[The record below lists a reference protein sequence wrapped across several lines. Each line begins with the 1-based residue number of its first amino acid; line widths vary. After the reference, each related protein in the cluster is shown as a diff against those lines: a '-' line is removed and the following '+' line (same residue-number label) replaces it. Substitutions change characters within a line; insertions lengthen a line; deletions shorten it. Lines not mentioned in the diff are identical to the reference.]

1 MTGVRTG
8 TACSAKPAACRPGV
22 VKKARAS
29 MSDGVTGVPIASFK
43 WDAATRKP
51 WNAAVAKL
59 GLGAKPRDF
68 IVELSNTISPLPS
81 PKYVENKLYAARA
94 AAEEHVSTAS
104 KFIRRAR
111 QRRRHSVL
119 VMPRSRWASWRVAA
133 APCDS
138 PARSAPRLRIVSR
151 ARNKICLPGPLE
163 RRGGRASRST
173 TASEC

>member
-1 MTGVRTG
+1 MLGKAGRLSTG
-8 TACSAKPAACRPGV
+8 CV

-81 PKYVENKLYAARA
+81 PKYVENKLVYAARA
-94 AAEEHVSTAS
+94 AA
-104 KFIRRAR
+104 
-111 QRRRHSVL
+111 
-119 VMPRSRWASWRVAA
+119 RSSG
-133 APCDS
+133 
-138 PARSAPRLRIVSR
+138 
-151 ARNKICLPGPLE
+151 PG
-163 RRGGRASRST
+163 RGEGIPFS
-173 TASEC
+173 

>member
-8 TACSAKPAACRPGV
+8 TVCSAKPAACRPGV

-94 AAEEHVSTAS
+94 AARRGPAEEKA
-104 KFIRRAR
+104 F
-111 QRRRHSVL
+111 
-119 VMPRSRWASWRVAA
+119 RSRDAAVTLGILARRSRSMRLSRSLSTPIENRIIFISGLETFASPAPLNDAGGGRVA
-133 APCDS
+133 
-138 PARSAPRLRIVSR
+138 
-151 ARNKICLPGPLE
+151 
-163 RRGGRASRST
+163 RRPRASVRR
-173 TASEC
+173 

>member
-22 VKKARAS
+22 VKKAHAS
-29 MSDGVTGVPIASFK
+29 MSDRVTGVPIASFK

-94 AAEEHVSTAS
+94 AAKKIHPSAEEKA
-104 KFIRRAR
+104 F
-111 QRRRHSVL
+111 
-119 VMPRSRWASWRVAA
+119 RSRDAA
-133 APCDS
+133 VTLGIL
-138 PARSAPRLRIVSR
+138 ARR
-151 ARNKICLPGPLE
+151 
-163 RRGGRASRST
+163 SRSMRLSRSLST
-173 TASEC
+173 PIENRIIFILE

>member
-1 MTGVRTG
+1 
-8 TACSAKPAACRPGV
+8 
-22 VKKARAS
+22 

-94 AAEEHVSTAS
+94 AARRGPAEEKA
-104 KFIRRAR
+104 F
-111 QRRRHSVL
+111 
-119 VMPRSRWASWRVAA
+119 RSRDAA
-133 APCDS
+133 VTLGIL
-138 PARSAPRLRIVSR
+138 ARR
-151 ARNKICLPGPLE
+151 
-163 RRGGRASRST
+163 SRSMRLSRSLST
-173 TASEC
+173 PIENRTIFILE